1 MNLSRSTY
9 YYQVKNRNT
18 ELKMIPKPNEQLKIR
33 WESFLKRN
41 KISNLKLS
49 AVISKINKIIS

>member
-1 MNLSRSTY
+1 MLS
-9 YYQVKNRNT
+9 VKLWKAEIT

-33 WESFLKRN
+33 WEGFLKRN

-49 AVISKINKIIS
+49 AVISKINEIIF